1 MALNQNLIS
10 KIPKEVINIT
20 ETLEKGGLE
29 AYLVGG
35 CVRDLLMNRVP
46 KDWDITTNATPEQI
60 IELFPKTVYE
70 NKFGTVAV
78 IVETTEDETLKQI
91 EVTPYR
97 IETTYSDNRHPDAV
111 KFSNKLEDDL
121 KRRDFTVNAI
131 AYNPTNR
138 QIVDIF
144 NGLKDIKDKT
154 IRSVGNAD
162 ERFQEDALRLI
173 RAIRFSAQLGFA
185 VSQETMD
192 SIIKNAKL
200 LKNISLERIRDEF
213 SKIIMTKE
221 PMSGVALLERT
232 GLIEHIIPE
241 LKEGIKIQQG
251 GEHIYD
257 VWEHLLRSLQH
268 SADKGWSFEIRL
280 SALLHDV

>member
-1 MALNQNLIS
+1 MN
-10 KIPKEVINIT
+10 KKFDIPSEVKNIT
-20 ETLEKGGLE
+20 KTLENKGFE

-35 CVRDLLMNRVP
+35 CVRDILLDKKP

-154 IRSVGNAD
+154 IRSVGNA
-162 ERFQEDALRLI
+162 
-173 RAIRFSAQLGFA
+173 
-185 VSQETMD
+185 
-192 SIIKNAKL
+192 
-200 LKNISLERIRDEF
+200 
-213 SKIIMTKE
+213 
-221 PMSGVALLERT
+221 
-232 GLIEHIIPE
+232 
-241 LKEGIKIQQG
+241 
-251 GEHIYD
+251 
-257 VWEHLLRSLQH
+257 
-268 SADKGWSFEIRL
+268 
-280 SALLHDV
+280 